1 MPIVFRRKNAAEADR
16 DKGQVMRLLVDASFS
31 SPRTI
36 ASYGSERLT
45 ALSGVKLTSLME
57 VKVEHSVR
65 LSSTTF
71 LRPALVP
78 AKGKVSIALSHSPR
92 RSEMAAGDESS
103 SAMEE
108 AGVSS
113 DPLAL
118 CASLEVASDSHPIE
132 VGREEVE
139 EVFGERG
146 ARKASSSGEGHGKKR
161 TLSVDMLGWLRGR
174 SKAGLELSMRMG
186 ESIVVGGYR
195 MKALLVFKGS
205 RPRLGKQC

>member
-1 MPIVFRRKNAAEADR
+1 MFRRKNAEEADR
-16 DKGQVMRLLVDASFS
+16 DKGQVIRLLVDPSFS
-31 SPRTI
+31 SPRTMT
-36 ASYGSERLT
+36 SCGSERLT
-45 ALSGVKLTSLME
+45 ALSGVKVTSLMQ
-57 VKVEHSVR
+57 VKVERSVR

-71 LRPALVP
+71 LRPALAP

-103 SAMEE
+103 SGTEE

-132 VGREEVE
+132 VGREEAG
-139 EVFGERG
+139 EVLGERG
-146 ARKASSSGEGHGKKR
+146 ARKASSSGEGHGRKW
-161 TLSVDMLGWLRGR
+161 TLSVDMLGWLSGR
-174 SKAGLELSMRMG
+174 SKAGLELPMRMG
-186 ESIVVGGYR
+186 ESIVVGGCR

-205 RPRLGKQC
+205 RLHLGKQC